1 MRIKKSL
8 IAVPYYVWAALFI
21 IVPLIIV
28 CVFAFTDDN
37 GHVTFANILKITENI
52 DILLRSVLYA
62 VAATAVCL
70 VLGYAFA
77 YFMSKQGPKTKSILM
92 ILIIL
97 PMWIN
102 FILRTQALQNILSII
117 QSSIN
122 SVLASMHL
130 QGITLMFTPFA
141 VILGLVYNYLPFMVL
156 PIYTSLEK
164 LDYKVIEAAQDLGAG
179 KLSVFYRV
187 TLPLTMPGIGSGII
201 MVFVPVISTFVIS
214 EKMGGG
220 KFNLIGNIIQEQ
232 FLGTMYNPH
241 VGAAIS
247 LVMLVLI
254 LITLVIFS
262 FLDDETREG
271 LI

>member
-1 MRIKKSL
+1 MKIKKSL
-8 IAVPYYVWAALFI
+8 IAVPYYVWAVLFI
-21 IVPLIIV
+21 VVPLIIV
-28 CVFAFTDDN
+28 CVFAFTDEGGNFTFDN
-37 GHVTFANILKITENI
+37 VLKITENI

-62 VAATAVCL
+62 VIATIVCL
-70 VLGYAFA
+70 IVGYAFA

-102 FILRTQALQNILSII
+102 FILRTQALQNLLIMLQNGINSILST
-117 QSSIN
+117 
-122 SVLASMHL
+122 MHM
-130 QGITLMFTPFA
+130 QNITLIFTPFA

-164 LDYKVIEAAQDLGAG
+164 LDNKVIEAAQDLGAG
-179 KLSVFYRV
+179 RFNVFRRI